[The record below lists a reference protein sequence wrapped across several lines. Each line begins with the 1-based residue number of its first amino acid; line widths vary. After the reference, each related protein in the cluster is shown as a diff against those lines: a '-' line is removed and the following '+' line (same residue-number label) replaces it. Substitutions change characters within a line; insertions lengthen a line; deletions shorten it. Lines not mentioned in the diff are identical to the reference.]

1 MIGLHQKTPFQK
13 VVLITKFAHIRMVT
27 IIIKDAGRNVKP
39 ASVNFVG
46 FFAR

>member
-27 IIIKDAGRNVKP
+27 IIIKDAGKDVKP
-39 ASVNFVG
+39 IAVNFVG